1 MSTPPKT
8 RKYSWMTKDLYM
20 TYTAIALI
28 ILAVISI
35 VFWWNVNNTVGLTPW
50 NNLGLTSAVICLL
63 AVGVAVGLDFL
74 MAKTTHGD
82 SPQNTLSALVF
93 GLIVAMSYSIGV
105 PSMARMGMELPE
117 ALPLEAPGAFIF
129 VIAISAIGLVVFKKF
144 QGKLGRKY
152 VNPAAAAKLVVTLPF
167 LGTILFPSEHLTSGI
182 LQMPSLAGPIGW
194 TDIFTPSGQLVSA
207 SFASY
212 MTGCFSNPM
221 LSTLPTTNFNNV
233 MQVLALEKYHGW
245 IGGASAVAVIAV
257 GIALAIVARR
267 YYEWRIPLTYIVTV
281 TGMSLLLTGIYGGD
295 AILRIAFELFIGSS
309 IFLAFFMATDPAT
322 SPITHKGHIIFG
334 AGLGILTVLI
344 QTYLSFFGGSILALV
359 IMNLT
364 VPQLDKI
371 GLPKPRA
378 TKQMQPV
385 PHSKEFAAEDVKTT
399 ACIRC
404 GICLQVCCKN
414 LSPILIREAL
424 ERNDMEALD
433 RLHAEYCEG
442 CGECSYVC
450 PARIEL
456 KNTSLRAKAAVTK
469 WKKEQQQIKDA
480 EKAGAS

>member
-1 MSTPPKT
+1 MSTTPKKT

-20 TYTAIALI
+20 TYTAGALI

-35 VFWWNVNNTVGLTPW
+35 LFWFNVTNPDALAPW

-63 AVGVAVGLDFL
+63 AVGIAVGLDFL
-74 MAKTTHGD
+74 LAKTTHGD
-82 SPQNTLSALVF
+82 SPQNTMSALVF

-105 PSMARMGMELPE
+105 PTLARMGMSFPE

-129 VIAISAIGLVVFKKF
+129 VATISAIGLVVFKKF

-167 LGTILFPSEHLTSGI
+167 LGGILFPSEHLISGT
-182 LQMPSLAGPIGW
+182 LQIPSLAGPIGW
-194 TDIFTPSGQLVSA
+194 GDLPIAGNGAA

-212 MTGCFSNPM
+212 MTGCFANPM
-221 LSTLPTTNFNNV
+221 VATPATSFNSV

-257 GIALAIVARR
+257 GIALAILARR
-267 YYEWRIPLTYIVTV
+267 YYEWRIPLVYLATV

-295 AILRIAFELFIGSS
+295 PVLRIAFELFIGSS
-309 IFLAFFMATDPAT
+309 IFMAFFMATDPAT
-322 SPITHKGHIIFG
+322 TPITHKGHIIFG
-334 AGLGILTVLI
+334 AGLGVLTVLI
-344 QTYLSFFGGSILALV
+344 QTYMGFFGGSILALV

-364 VPQLDKI
+364 VPKLDKI
-371 GLPKPRA
+371 GLHKPSA
-378 TKQMQPV
+378 VKEMHPH
-385 PHSKEFAAEDVKTT
+385 PHSKEFAPEDVKTT

-404 GICLQVCCKN
+404 GMCLQVCCKD

-424 ERNDMEALD
+424 EKNDMEMLD

-456 KNTSLRAKAAVTK
+456 KNTSLKAKGLLLR
-469 WKKEQQQIKDA
+469 WKKEKQSSSESAQSKP
-480 EKAGAS
+480 AS